1 MTSVSCYTQHCP
13 NIPISS
19 DRHTHFPLATQQSTQ
34 AHTITVTQTYHT
46 KSHNSTEAQSGL
58 DNPKDVKFC
67 AHTQPWWYTHTIPPS
82 QTHCRHNHSDA
93 TTQCYTV
100 AYNDS
105 TSTNISANAQQHSM
119 RIQSHCHTNTTT
131 GTYII
136 SSMHTRKLHK
146 TAHEHKHTDTPSHS
160 HTACPN
166 STLTHNRRVRAIPWD
181 KCHHTTSSLWHT
193 PSTDTHQYTD
203 TVPHHNFTQTQLR

>member
-1 MTSVSCYTQHCP
+1 MTRVSCYTQHCP
-13 NIPISS
+13 NIHISS

-46 KSHNSTEAQSGL
+46 NSHNSTEAQSGL
-58 DNPKDVKFC
+58 DNPKDVKFW

-105 TSTNISANAQQHSM
+105 TSTNISANAQQHSNVYP
-119 RIQSHCHTNTTT
+119 IPLS
-131 GTYII
+131 
-136 SSMHTRKLHK
+136 
-146 TAHEHKHTDTPSHS
+146 HKHNHRDIH
-160 HTACPN
+160 HLIYAHQEVAQN
-166 STLTHNRRVRAIPWD
+166 STW
-181 KCHHTTSSLWHT
+181 
-193 PSTDTHQYTD
+193 
-203 TVPHHNFTQTQLR
+203 TQTHTQAQGASVKTNDAYWPWSKSQQNRNKLYHPDHIVWLWCNELRTESGQ